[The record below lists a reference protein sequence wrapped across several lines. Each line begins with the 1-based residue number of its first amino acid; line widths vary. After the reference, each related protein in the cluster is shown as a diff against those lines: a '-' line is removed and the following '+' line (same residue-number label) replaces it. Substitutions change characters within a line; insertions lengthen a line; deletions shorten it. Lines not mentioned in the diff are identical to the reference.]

1 MSEKTESEVVTT
13 TPWQCKL
20 STPEER
26 LASLYQTSKFTDL
39 TITFPGHEETMKA
52 HRLILA
58 MSSPVFE
65 VMLFCP
71 LAEKENLS
79 LPDDPPESFS
89 LLLKYLYC
97 GSTEFSSI
105 KLAVQVYCL
114 ANKYQMDA
122 LTKVCSEF
130 LQRELNPDNFPEVYD
145 TAVLHEDVDLLNKC
159 IMIVRLSASAA
170 FSSPHFGQLSR
181 TALRQIL
188 QQDFYII
195 NESNVY
201 KAIVSWGAAQR
212 NGSKGG
218 DESLRHV
225 IEEFLPEVR
234 FLTMTVD
241 EVLEHIVPTN
251 ILTPDETISVLMSIK
266 NMQNITLP
274 TGFSNNKEKR
284 YSADEKLTSIRM
296 QLGDY
301 PYYGYNDHI
310 TFSPGEWSFAQ
321 NITFS
326 DTVYLKKIICHGR
339 IFQNC
344 STLTIKNNFGH
355 VVSTTRVSENEAV
368 FATPVCLTKGTKFNF
383 CSNYTCSY
391 NMNVVNS
398 TFTNGNVTLQGTF
411 VQYLGDL
418 TIYYWYDK

>member
-1 MSEKTESEVVTT
+1 MS
-13 TPWQCKL
+13 
-20 STPEER
+20 
-26 LASLYQTSKFTDL
+26 
-39 TITFPGHEETMKA
+39 
-52 HRLILA
+52 
-58 MSSPVFE
+58 
-65 VMLFCP
+65 
-71 LAEKENLS
+71 
-79 LPDDPPESFS
+79 
-89 LLLKYLYC
+89 
-97 GSTEFSSI
+97 
-105 KLAVQVYCL
+105 
-114 ANKYQMDA
+114 
-122 LTKVCSEF
+122 
-130 LQRELNPDNFPEVYD
+130 
-145 TAVLHEDVDLLNKC
+145 
-159 IMIVRLSASAA
+159 
-170 FSSPHFGQLSR
+170 
-181 TALRQIL
+181 
-188 QQDFYII
+188 
-195 NESNVY
+195 
-201 KAIVSWGAAQR
+201 
-212 NGSKGG
+212 
-218 DESLRHV
+218 
-225 IEEFLPEVR
+225 
-234 FLTMTVD
+234 VD

-339 IFQNC
+339 NFQNC

-391 NMNVVNS
+391 RNVVNS
-398 TFTNGNVTLQGTF
+398 TFTNGNVILQGTF
-411 VQYLGDL
+411 VQFLGDL
-418 TIYYWYDK
+418 TIYYWYDI